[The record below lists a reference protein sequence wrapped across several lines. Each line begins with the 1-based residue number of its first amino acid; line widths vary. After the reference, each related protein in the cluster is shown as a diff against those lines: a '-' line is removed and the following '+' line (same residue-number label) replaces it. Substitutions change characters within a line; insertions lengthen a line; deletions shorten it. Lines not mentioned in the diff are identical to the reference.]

1 MVCFFLDSNV
11 QYRRS
16 KSFFLHEY
24 FRLPLFHIHKL
35 QACILWSIFLKIY
48 LCHFFIPFRQ
58 SARRNPFGRC
68 LLSVKNSNTALV
80 LSTVELTELLPLLLI
95 SVANLTNCGV
105 YSFLFILKN
114 RFTVFW
120 KLFGVTFLAF

>member
-68 LLSVKNSNTALV
+68 LSSQKFKYSFGAFNSRTKRII
-80 LSTVELTELLPLLLI
+80 TFI
-95 SVANLTNCGV
+95 TNFSRQFNKLRCIF
-105 YSFLFILKN
+105 FLFILK
-114 RFTVFW
+114 
-120 KLFGVTFLAF
+120 KLFHCFLEVVWCYFLAF

>member
-68 LLSVKNSNTALV
+68 LSSQKFKYSFGTFNSR
-80 LSTVELTELLPLLLI
+80 
-95 SVANLTNCGV
+95 TNRIITFTTNFSRQFNKLWCIF
-105 YSFLFILKN
+105 FLFILKN

-120 KLFGVTFLAF
+120 KLFSVTFLAF